1 MRRADQLVFS
11 ILAGSD
17 TGATPGWM
25 RTMHKVPYTHVRIAF
40 VALLLILLS
49 PGTACAQ
56 AQKSA
61 PLGLTPPMGWN
72 SWNTFGCD
80 VDEAMIR
87 QMADA
92 MVASGMKDAGYAY
105 INIDDCWHGKR
116 DADGNI
122 QPDPKTFPSGMKAL
136 ADYIHARGLK
146 IGLYSDAG
154 NTTCAGRP
162 GSRGHEYQDALTY
175 ARWGIDYVK
184 YDWCD
189 TKGISAPAA
198 YTTMR
203 DAIRA
208 SGRDMV
214 FSICEWGDNK
224 PWEWAPGI
232 GHAWRTTG
240 DITPCW
246 NCEHNHGS
254 WSSFGVL
261 PILDKQAGLRKHAGP
276 GHWNDMDMMEVGNG
290 MSEEEDR
297 AHFSLWAMLAS
308 PLIAGN
314 DLRTM
319 TDATRRILTH
329 RDMIAINQDR
339 LGIQAMKWI
348 DEGEIELFLKPLDN
362 GGYALL
368 VLNRTDDARAYTLD
382 WSSHDMKDDISG
394 RAIEFKKQRFSW
406 RDVWNDNTGSTL
418 TPFSTTIPA
427 HGVVVLRLSP
437 Q

>member
-1 MRRADQLVFS
+1 MDRRLVRCFF
-11 ILAGSD
+11 LA
-17 TGATPGWM
+17 A
-25 RTMHKVPYTHVRIAF
+25 
-40 VALLLILLS
+40 AL
-49 PGTACAQ
+49 CASQ
-56 AQKSA
+56 PAPAQKSA
-61 PLGLTPPMGWN
+61 QLARTPQMGWN
-72 SWNTFGCD
+72 SWNTFGCE
-80 VDEAMIR
+80 VDERMIR

-92 MVASGMKDAGYAY
+92 LVASGMKDAGYEY
-105 INIDDCWHGKR
+105 VNIDDCWHGTR

-122 QPDPKTFPSGMKAL
+122 RPDPKTFPSGMKAL
-136 ADYIHARGLK
+136 ADYVHARGLK
-146 IGLYSDAG
+146 LGIYSDAG

-189 TKGISAPAA
+189 TKGINPAAA

-203 DAIRA
+203 DAIAR
-208 SGRDMV
+208 SGRPML

-224 PWEWAPGI
+224 PWEWAPET
-232 GHAWRTTG
+232 GHSWRTTG
-240 DITPCW
+240 DIHPCW

-254 WSSFGVL
+254 WSSLGVL
-261 PILDKQAGLRKHAGP
+261 PILDKQAGLRKYAGP
-276 GHWNDMDMMEVGNG
+276 GQWNDMDMLEVGNG

-314 DLRTM
+314 DLRSM
-319 TDATRRILTH
+319 SEATRRILTH
-329 RDMIAINQDR
+329 RPMIEIHQDR

-348 DEGEIELFLKPLDN
+348 DEGEVELYLKPLDD
-362 GGYALL
+362 GQYALL
-368 VLNRTDDARAYTLD
+368 LLNRGDTAHDYRLD
-382 WSSHDMKDDISG
+382 WTFHSMKDDISG
-394 RAIEFKKQRFSW
+394 RQIDFGRQRFAW
-406 RDVWNDNTGSTL
+406 RDVWQGGEGSTEQ
-418 TPFSTTIPA
+418 PFAARLPA